1 LSQRDNTLTRFV
13 GALNALTGQVTY
25 SRASKITMSTLVQL
39 YQDLRALYPAAEHIY
54 VIQDNWPIHTHPD
67 VLVALEKQTTR
78 WPFYRPSNWPTEPHQ
93 AARKRWGNLQLPIQ
107 IVPLPTYASWCNPI
121 EKLWRKLR
129 QEVTHLHRWAN
140 DVPRL
145 REEAERFLDQ
155 FASGST
161 DLLRYVR
168 LSTGFNS

>member
-1 LSQRDNTLTRFV
+1 
-13 GALNALTGQVTY
+13 
-25 SRASKITMSTLVQL
+25 M
-39 YQDLRALYPAAEHIY
+39 
-54 VIQDNWPIHTHPD
+54 
-67 VLVALEKQTTR
+67 
-78 WPFYRPSNWPTEPHQ
+78 
-93 AARKRWGNLQLPIQ
+93 
-107 IVPLPTYASWCNPI
+107 PLPTYASWCNPI

-145 REEAERFLDQ
+145 REEVERFLDQ

-161 DLLRYVR
+161 DLLRYVG